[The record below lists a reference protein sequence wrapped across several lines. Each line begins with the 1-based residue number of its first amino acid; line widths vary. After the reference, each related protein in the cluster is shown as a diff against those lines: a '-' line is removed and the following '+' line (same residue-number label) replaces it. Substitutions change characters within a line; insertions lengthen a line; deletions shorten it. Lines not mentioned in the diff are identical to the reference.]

1 MTSPTIPEIQLTN
14 GLFMEASAG
23 TGKTYTVAALVAR
36 EIALHDSLRISELL
50 ITTFTRNAAAE
61 LKDRVRRRLIDTA
74 EVLRTGHAPSDDV
87 LGRYLVALGTKESS
101 TERMEA
107 NLRRAAVEFDTATVS
122 TIHSVCSK
130 ILSIAGL
137 PSGSGS
143 ESDSRGVT
151 IKQKVNDFVAAESMR
166 GRLHD
171 PVLIEKLVAQ
181 VLSAPDASLWI
192 DPSLDPAVRVHLATM
207 AAEIT
212 RIAGLVEM
220 STRDKPTHD
229 DLLQRAAMV
238 VRDPA
243 YAVALEVIRGR
254 YRIAFV
260 DEAQDTDPLQWD
272 IFRAVI
278 PAVSS
283 EGVLVVVGDPKQSI
297 YRFRGADIG
306 AYVAQRDPQNR
317 ISLDRNFRSDED
329 LVNGL
334 NTLLAGKTYGQGI
347 TYEHVGFDPNKA
359 GRRVSGV
366 EPIEV
371 IDIGSASGA
380 TAPEVV
386 AANRVAQL
394 LHTARVED
402 EPIRPSDICVL
413 VKANEI
419 GLALEKRL
427 RNMRIPAVS
436 GGTSSVMASE
446 AAVAV
451 TRLLEALERPRDLGR
466 VRAVM
471 ATMFFGRSLLDPAL
485 LSMDETNEIDGI
497 ADEHD
502 LLVSLGKLLR
512 SEGIAAVRA
521 RILAEP
527 ACSASILGSDRA
539 ERRMT
544 DLNHVVELIHQRSGG
559 SGVDASGAL
568 QFLADLSALDSTAE
582 IVSRRVESDS
592 DAVKILT
599 IHAAKGLEFPFVVVA
614 DKWNERKAVD
624 NKDGSRTADEKPVA
638 KPVMFLGA
646 PDQHGKRSR
655 LIDVSWVTDGIPS
668 PAARTASEAEDREEM
683 ARQFYVAVTRAEH
696 HLTLLLPDETAE
708 KSLARE
714 FVNEDAFGVGTPI
727 PLLQVPAVQPR
738 YSAGSVDTAQAT
750 QPFDADTTQTYRRT
764 SFTGITE
771 TAEGLAVTHH
781 SPTGGGNDERDVF
794 FDLGRSSADADVPT
808 GVDMPLARIPGGT
821 HTGTVIHE
829 IFENFDPSPEGTQE
843 QFARLVARHASGPS
857 LAPHRGNLVRGL
869 AAAAATNLGPFM
881 HGRSLATIGAA
892 DRLAELGFEM
902 GLPELSQ
909 NVTVNTVGELLESFL
924 PADDI
929 LRDYASEL
937 TGPQFRIPLAGLVNG
952 SIDAVLR
959 IDVPGSGPQLYITD
973 YKSNRL
979 DTEED
984 LRLID
989 AYHPA
994 RLVGPMRHH
1003 HYPLQAIIYGV
1014 AVHRFLRWRAPH
1026 LDSDDVIAGVAYF
1039 FVRGMVNNPEFVD
1052 EHGCPYG
1059 VFQWRAPRG
1068 LWAALSDALSGG
1080 AQ

>member
-1 MTSPTIPEIQLTN
+1 MRTPTIPQITLSN

-36 EIALHDSLRISELL
+36 EIALNSSLRISELL

-74 EVLRTGHAPSDDV
+74 EVLRTGNAPSDDV
-87 LGRYLVALGTKESS
+87 LGQYLVALGTKESS
-101 TERMEA
+101 TERMES

-122 TIHSVCSK
+122 TIHSVCSR

-143 ESDSRGVT
+143 DSDSRDIT
-151 IKQKVNDFVAAESMR
+151 IKQKVNDFVAAESVL
-166 GRLHD
+166 GRVHD
-171 PVLIEKLVAQ
+171 ASLVEKLVAQ

-192 DPSLDPAVRVHLATM
+192 DPSLDAATRKDLASM
-207 AAEIT
+207 AQSIT

-238 VRDPA
+238 VKDPA
-243 YAVALEVIRGR
+243 YAVALEVIRSR

-278 PAVSS
+278 PAVSQES
-283 EGVLVVVGDPKQSI
+283 VLVVVGDPKQSI

-306 AYVAQRDPQNR
+306 AYVAQRDPNNR

-329 LVNGL
+329 LVDGL
-334 NTLLAGKTYGQGI
+334 NALLAGKSYGHGI
-347 TYEHVGFDPNKA
+347 AYERVGFDPGKA
-359 GRRVSGV
+359 GRRISGV
-366 EPIEV
+366 EPIEI
-371 IDIGSASGA
+371 IDIGPASGA
-380 TAPEVV
+380 NSPEVV
-386 AANRVAQL
+386 ATSRVAQL
-394 LHTARVED
+394 LKTARID
-402 EPIRPSDICVL
+402 GEPVMPSDICVL

-419 GLALEKRL
+419 GLGIEKRL
-427 RNMRIPAVS
+427 RNLHIPAVS

-446 AAVAV
+446 AATALV
-451 TRLLEALERPRDLGR
+451 RLLEALERPRDLGR

-485 LSMDETNEIDGI
+485 LSLDENNDVDGI
-497 ADEHD
+497 AVEHD
-502 LLVSLGKLLR
+502 FLISLGRMLR
-512 SEGIAAVRA
+512 SEGIAAVRSH
-521 RILAEP
+521 ILAEP
-527 ACSASILGSDRA
+527 TCSRSILGSDRA

-559 SGVDASGAL
+559 SGVDPSEAL
-568 QFLADLSALDSTAE
+568 QFLADLSALDPTAE
-582 IVSRRVESDS
+582 IISRRVESDS

-599 IHAAKGLEFPFVVVA
+599 IHAAKGLEVPCVVVA
-614 DKWNERKAVD
+614 DKWNERKATD
-624 NKDGSRTADEKPVA
+624 NKKGPKSADEKTTA
-638 KPVMFLGA
+638 RPVMFLGA
-646 PDQHGKRSR
+646 PDSRGKRSR
-655 LIDVSWVTDGIPS
+655 QIDVSWVIDGVPS
-668 PAARTASEAEDREEM
+668 PAARVAAEAEDREEM
-683 ARQFYVAVTRAEH
+683 SRQFYVAVTRAEH
-696 HLTLLLPDETAE
+696 HLTILLPGTEAE

-714 FVNEDAFGVGTPI
+714 FVNESAFGDGTTI
-727 PLLQVPAVQPR
+727 PVVPLPGAQPA

-764 SFTGITE
+764 SFTGITQ
-771 TAEGLAVTHH
+771 TAERRTITHH
-781 SPTGGGNDERDVF
+781 SKEGGGNDEQDVF
-794 FDLGRSSADADVPT
+794 FGFGRAYADADVPA
-808 GVDMPLARIPGGT
+808 GVHMPLARIPGGA

-829 IFENFDPSPEGTQE
+829 IFENFVPSPVEITA
-843 QFARLVARHASGPS
+843 QFDSLVGRFASGPS
-857 LAPHRGNLVRGL
+857 LRAHRRNLVDGL
-869 AAAAATNLGPFM
+869 VASASTNLGPFM
-881 HGRSLATIGAA
+881 HGQSLATITA
-892 DRLAELGFEM
+892 DNRLAELGFEM
-902 GLPELSQ
+902 GLAGLVR
-909 NVTVNTVGELLESFL
+909 NVTVNTIGELLGTLL
-924 PADDI
+924 PVGDV
-929 LRDYASEL
+929 LRDYAAEL
-937 TGPQFRIPLAGLVNG
+937 TEEQFDIPLAGLING

-959 IDVPGSGPQLYITD
+959 IDVPGAGPKLYITD

-979 DTEED
+979 DGED
-984 LRLID
+984 DVRLID

-994 RLVGPMRHH
+994 RLMEPMRHH

-1039 FVRGMVNNPEFVD
+1039 FVRGMVNAPAFVD
-1052 EHGCPYG
+1052 ENGCPYG
-1059 VFQWRAPRG
+1059 VFQWSAPRG
-1068 LWAALSDALSGG
+1068 LWAALSDALAGG

>member
-1 MTSPTIPEIQLTN
+1 MRTPTIPQITLSN

-36 EIALHDSLRISELL
+36 EIALDSSLRISELL

-74 EVLRTGHAPSDDV
+74 EVLRTGNAPSDDV
-87 LGRYLVALGTKESS
+87 LGQYLVALGTKESS
-101 TERMEA
+101 TERMES

-122 TIHSVCSK
+122 TIHSVCSR

-143 ESDSRGVT
+143 DSDSRDIT
-151 IKQKVNDFVAAESMR
+151 IKQKVNDFVAAESVL
-166 GRLHD
+166 GRVHD
-171 PVLIEKLVAQ
+171 ASLVEKLVAQ

-192 DPSLDPAVRVHLATM
+192 DPSLDAATRKYLASM
-207 AAEIT
+207 AQSIT

-238 VRDPA
+238 VKDPA
-243 YAVALEVIRGR
+243 YAVALEVIRSR

-278 PAVSS
+278 PAVSQES
-283 EGVLVVVGDPKQSI
+283 VLVVVGDPKQSI

-306 AYVAQRDPQNR
+306 AYVAQRDPNNR

-334 NTLLAGKTYGQGI
+334 NALLAGKSYGQGI
-347 TYEHVGFDPNKA
+347 AYEHVGFDPGKA
-359 GRRVSGV
+359 GRRISGV
-366 EPIEV
+366 EPVEI
-371 IDIGSASGA
+371 IDIGPASGA
-380 TAPEVV
+380 NSPEVV
-386 AANRVAQL
+386 ATSRVAQL
-394 LHTARVED
+394 LKTARID
-402 EPIRPSDICVL
+402 GEPVRPSDICVL

-419 GLALEKRL
+419 GLGIEKRL
-427 RNMRIPAVS
+427 RNLHIPAVS

-446 AAVAV
+446 AATALV
-451 TRLLEALERPRDLGR
+451 RLLEALERPRDLGR

-485 LSMDETNEIDGI
+485 LSLDENNDVDGI
-497 ADEHD
+497 ADEHE
-502 LLVSLGKLLR
+502 LLISLGKMLR
-512 SEGIAAVRA
+512 NEGIAAVRS

-527 ACSASILGSDRA
+527 ACSRSILGSDRA

-559 SGVDASGAL
+559 SGVDPSEAL
-568 QFLADLSALDSTAE
+568 QFLADLTALDSTAE
-582 IVSRRVESDS
+582 IISRRVESDS

-599 IHAAKGLEFPFVVVA
+599 IHAAKGLEFPCVVVA
-614 DKWNERKAVD
+614 DKWNERKATD
-624 NKDGSRTADEKPVA
+624 NKDGSKSADEKAVA
-638 KPVMFLGA
+638 RPVMFLGA
-646 PDQHGKRSR
+646 PDSLGKRSR
-655 LIDVSWVTDGIPS
+655 LIDVSWVIDGVPS
-668 PAARTASEAEDREEM
+668 PAARVAAEAEDREEL

-696 HLTLLLPDETAE
+696 HLTILLPGTEAE

-714 FVNEDAFGVGTPI
+714 FVNESAFGDGTTI
-727 PLLQVPAVQPR
+727 PVVPLPGAQPA

-764 SFTGITE
+764 SFTGITQ
-771 TAEGLAVTHH
+771 TAEGRAVTHH
-781 SPTGGGNDERDVF
+781 SKAGAGNDEQDLF
-794 FDLGRSSADADVPT
+794 FDFGRAYADSDVPT
-808 GVDMPLARIPGGT
+808 GVDMPLARIPGGA
-821 HTGTVIHE
+821 HTGTVIHD
-829 IFENFDPSPEGTQE
+829 IFENFVPSPDGISA
-843 QFARLVARHASGPS
+843 QFDALVGRFASGPS
-857 LAPHRGNLVRGL
+857 LAAHRRSLVDGL
-869 AAAAATNLGPFM
+869 VACASTNLGPFM
-881 HGRSLATIGAA
+881 HGQSLATITAGN
-892 DRLAELGFEM
+892 RLAELGFEM
-902 GLPELSQ
+902 GLAELSR
-909 NVTVNTVGELLESFL
+909 NVTVNTIGELLGSLL
-924 PADDI
+924 PADDV
-929 LRDYASEL
+929 LHDYAAEL
-937 TGPQFRIPLAGLVNG
+937 TEPQFDIPLAGLVNG

-959 IDVPGSGPQLYITD
+959 VEVPGEGTKLYITD

-979 DTEED
+979 DGED
-984 LRLID
+984 DARLID
-989 AYHPA
+989 AYHPS
-994 RLVGPMRHH
+994 RLVEPMRHH

-1026 LDSDDVIAGVAYF
+1026 LNSDDVIAGVAYF
-1039 FVRGMVNNPEFVD
+1039 FVRGMVNNPAFVD
-1052 EHGCPYG
+1052 HNGCPYG
-1059 VFQWRAPRG
+1059 VFQWSAPRG
-1068 LWAALSDALSGG
+1068 LWAALSDALAGG